1 MMYSELE
8 NFSKE
13 LKWYSA
19 GVYNKEF
26 LFDISMVTRM
36 ESTRTAQNL
45 RVPHAFQW
53 QILAKIDLGLHV
65 MSSFSK
71 IQN

>member
-1 MMYSELE
+1 MYSELE

-26 LFDISMVTRM
+26 LVDVSMVTRM
-36 ESTRTAQNL
+36 ESTRAVLMPDFGQD
-45 RVPHAFQW
+45 RSWVARDVIIF
-53 QILAKIDLGLHV
+53 
-65 MSSFSK
+65 
-71 IQN
+71 